1 MIITHCPLPALSKSR
16 LNFGLQSF
24 LLLPDRLKAN
34 ISSKIRPSQYQW
46 FRFLLNRF
54 YPGQDGFSAW
64 NRISDFQRTKNLYAT
79 LVAEGEHRTNVRTP
93 YILGLNAE
101 VLRRV

>member
-1 MIITHCPLPALSKSR
+1 MIITHCPLPALLKSR

-24 LLLPDRLKAN
+24 LLRSSFLMEN
-34 ISSKIRPSQYQW
+34 ILEQIRPSTSQW

-64 NRISDFQRTKNLYAT
+64 NRISDFQINIY
-79 LVAEGEHRTNVRTP
+79 P
-93 YILGLNAE
+93 ILS
-101 VLRRV
+101 